1 VKICRTLSYLL
12 LLAVLLSSGCRSMRN
27 RERPPFR
34 KITPA
39 VAYELMRD
47 NPDML
52 VIDLR
57 APQEFQG
64 ETGHLRRAVNI
75 PLDRLPHRLIEI
87 SAWREETLLVYC
99 LRGSCEQEGM
109 AVLVSSG
116 FENPILMEGGIDA
129 WIEDG
134 FKTELRGDIVGQTLR
149 RGPTR
154 PEDEE
159 EKPATPPNQIP
170 PPPPPP
176 EAPPLDPPPP

>member
-1 VKICRTLSYLL
+1 
-12 LLAVLLSSGCRSMRN
+12 MRN

-64 ETGHLRRAVNI
+64 DTGHLRRAVNI
-75 PLDRLPHRLIEI
+75 PLDHLPYRLVEI

-99 LRGSCEQEGM
+99 RRDSCEQEGM

-116 FENPILMEGGIDA
+116 FEHAILMEGGIDA
-129 WIEDG
+129 WIENG
-134 FKTELRGDIVGQTLR
+134 FTTELRGEAVGQSSR
-149 RGPTR
+149 RGPTP
-154 PEDEE
+154 PEEE
-159 EKPATPPNQIP
+159 EKPATPPNQVP
-170 PPPPPP
+170 PPPPPL